1 MDALDAM
8 SQAIH
13 YRNQLPDGDPG
24 RRQSRQDQTM
34 TPDHID
40 ALSADAGARMAA
52 LEDDTVPLD
61 EHIARMEEMEDDG
74 FITPPYYLSNECSD

>member
-1 MDALDAM
+1 
-8 SQAIH
+8 
-13 YRNQLPDGDPG
+13 
-24 RRQSRQDQTM
+24 M

-52 LEDDTVPLD
+52 LEDDTVTLD

-74 FITPPYYLSNECSD
+74 FITPSEYLSNECSD

>member
-1 MDALDAM
+1 
-8 SQAIH
+8 
-13 YRNQLPDGDPG
+13 
-24 RRQSRQDQTM
+24 M

-52 LEDDTVPLD
+52 LEDETVPLD